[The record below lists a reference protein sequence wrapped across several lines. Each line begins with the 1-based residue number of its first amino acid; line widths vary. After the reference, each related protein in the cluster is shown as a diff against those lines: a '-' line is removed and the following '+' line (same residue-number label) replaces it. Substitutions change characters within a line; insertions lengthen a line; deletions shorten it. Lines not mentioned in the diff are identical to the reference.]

1 MVFFQFFQTWNS
13 RSETQ
18 SVFQINLLSNPLLVF
33 SILASILAQLAILYV
48 PVLQWMFKTEPLT
61 LLEWARVGL
70 LSLTVVPVVEID
82 KLLRRR
88 RILHA

>member
-1 MVFFQFFQTWNS
+1 M
-13 RSETQ
+13 
-18 SVFQINLLSNPLLVF
+18 
-33 SILASILAQLAILYV
+33 LAQLAILYV

-61 LLEWARVGL
+61 LVEWARVGL